1 MHQNVAVIYVVPPI
15 TAKKVLLYLSQSVSL
30 GSGCVYLGIV
40 IHELMHAVG
49 EISEL
54 VWNQFW
60 T

>member
-1 MHQNVAVIYVVPPI
+1 MHQNVVVIYVVPPI

-54 VWNQFW
+54 V
-60 T
+60 